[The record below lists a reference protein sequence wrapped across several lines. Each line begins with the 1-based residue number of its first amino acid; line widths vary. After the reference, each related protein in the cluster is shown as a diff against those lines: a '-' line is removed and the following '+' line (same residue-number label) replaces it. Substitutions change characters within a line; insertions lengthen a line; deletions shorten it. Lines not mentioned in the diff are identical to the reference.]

1 MATVVLG
8 VGSSHGPTMHTEPD
22 HWLRLGVEDRQ
33 DPRFDFTA
41 LKPGPAIEN
50 ELAPE
55 RLQERYD
62 RCQRA
67 IGLVS
72 QALRDAAPD
81 TVIVL
86 SNPHGGV
93 DQDRMQPTFG
103 IYLDD
108 PPPVTTRYPR
118 QRALTVSD
126 PAERREGPPYP
137 TDGSLARHLM
147 QYLVD
152 DGFDLACAFQS
163 RPGANLDEAFTLL
176 QRIYDPAASV
186 AYVPFAISRYLPNQ
200 ATPRR
205 CYQLGNAL
213 RRAVEAW
220 DVDRRV
226 VIMASGGLS
235 HQIID
240 EALDRSVIDALVSSD
255 SEALCSVSRE
265 RLNGA
270 PGTPEIANWIAC
282 AGSME
287 PRAMTLVDYIP
298 CYRSA
303 VGTGQGV
310 TFGIWRP

>member
-1 MATVVLG
+1 
-8 VGSSHGPTMHTEPD
+8 
-22 HWLRLGVEDRQ
+22 
-33 DPRFDFTA
+33 
-41 LKPGPAIEN
+41 
-50 ELAPE
+50 
-55 RLQERYD
+55 
-62 RCQRA
+62 
-67 IGLVS
+67 
-72 QALRDAAPD
+72 
-81 TVIVL
+81 
-86 SNPHGGV
+86 
-93 DQDRMQPTFG
+93 
-103 IYLDD
+103 
-108 PPPVTTRYPR
+108 PPVTTRYPR

-270 PGTPEIANWIAC
+270 PGTLESLKEKVALSCRILAQHGLVKGSTGHVSTRHPESANV
-282 AGSME
+282 
-287 PRAMTLVDYIP
+287 LV
-298 CYRSA
+298 R
-303 VGTGQGV
+303 G
-310 TFGIWRP
+310 RPAADRGL